1 MAETG
6 GPPALQDH
14 GPGLRSSARRLG
26 HRATWVRDWGGLHAL
41 PARSDLP
48 PLGGWLRE
56 AEGRDVLL
64 GNRNI
69 PSGPQRF
76 AFAESDDACSSHS
89 VVAVM
94 ARAFPEFH
102 MSQVLY
108 GARLDSIRMTKT
120 LEHLFE
126 TNLRLQE
133 AGENGVPI
141 CIWGT
146 HGLGKTSSV
155 KDFAKKRGW
164 KIAYCAPAQ
173 FEEMGDLHGLP
184 TRVDPDANVH
194 GDERTVFLPPDW
206 VPTEEGPGI
215 LMIDDMNRADDRILR
230 GIMQL
235 LQEFEMFSWKLPHKW
250 QIVCTCNPEGGDYG
264 VTPMDDA
271 MITRMLHLTLVFDV
285 KAWAAWAS
293 EAGVDPR
300 GIAFVLA
307 YPELVND
314 RRTTPRSLTQFFD
327 QIRYIPDLAAEL
339 DLVSVLAQSALD
351 EATVGAF
358 ITFAQQDVKRLITP
372 EEVLDAEDF
381 AVPAARIKDVA
392 SDGGGGRRTD
402 VLSILCTRLH
412 LHVARKDY
420 TPGPRHA
427 TNLVAF
433 LLLPI
438 LPNDLRFALHRDCMA
453 VGPSLRELLR
463 DKRLAELLLKS
474 M

>member
-1 MAETG
+1 
-6 GPPALQDH
+6 
-14 GPGLRSSARRLG
+14 
-26 HRATWVRDWGGLHAL
+26 
-41 PARSDLP
+41 
-48 PLGGWLRE
+48 
-56 AEGRDVLL
+56 
-64 GNRNI
+64 
-69 PSGPQRF
+69 
-76 AFAESDDACSSHS
+76 
-89 VVAVM
+89 
-94 ARAFPEFH
+94 
-102 MSQVLY
+102 MSLVLY
-108 GARLDSIRMTKT
+108 GARLDSIRMTQA

-126 TNLRLQE
+126 TNLRRQE

-146 HGLGKTSSV
+146 HGLGKTASV
-155 KDFAKKRGW
+155 KAFAKKRGW
-164 KIAYCAPAQ
+164 RLAYCAPAQ

-184 TRVDPDANVH
+184 TRVDPDPTVH

-206 VPTEEGPGI
+206 VPTEDGPGI

-285 KAWAAWAS
+285 NAWAAWAA

-314 RRTTPRSLTQFFD
+314 RRTTPRSLAQFFE
-327 QIRYIPDLAAEL
+327 QIQHIPDLARQL
-339 DLVSVLAQSALD
+339 DLVSVLAHSALD

-358 ITFAQQDVKRLITP
+358 LTFAQQDVARLITP

-381 AVPAARIKDVA
+381 AVPAARVKEA
-392 SDGGGGRRTD
+392 ATAQGGGRRMD
-402 VLSILCTRLH
+402 VLSILCTRMHLH
-412 LHVARKDY
+412 LAQKSY

-427 TNLVAF
+427 KNLVEF
-433 LLLPI
+433 LLLPV
-438 LPNDLRFALHRDCMA
+438 LPNDLRFALHRDLTA
-453 VGPSLRELLR
+453 LGPPVRELLR
-463 DKRLAELLLKS
+463 DKRLAEIVLKG